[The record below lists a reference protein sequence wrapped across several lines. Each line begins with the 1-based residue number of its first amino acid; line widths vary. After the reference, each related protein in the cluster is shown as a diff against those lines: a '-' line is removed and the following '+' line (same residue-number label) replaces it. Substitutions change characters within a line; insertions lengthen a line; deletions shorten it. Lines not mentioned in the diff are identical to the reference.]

1 MSEFD
6 PRYLPTLEETL
17 QELKTVTRDQ
27 AYAFYQRFYGAQSA
41 QIAVLGPVDVKQ
53 VQQQFALA
61 LDAWQA
67 PQAWQRVEQPLV
79 DRTPA
84 RLVFDTPDKT
94 NASLSAYHAL
104 PLRAGQFD
112 WQDYAMS
119 LAARIFGSGPGSR
132 LWMRLRESSGLSYS
146 AGAAYSASRYEANAS
161 ISLSAEVS
169 PAKVSAAE
177 SALKEELLRSLSEGF
192 TAAEIETFKQ
202 QFLADRLRGRSGDN
216 WALAF
221 MGDRMEF
228 GQAPD
233 AYERGDAMIASLTLE
248 QVNSTWKKFVKPEKL
263 VWGVF
268 GDQSKM
274 R

>member
-61 LDAWQA
+61 LDGWQA
-67 PQAWQRVEQPLV
+67 PQAWQRVEPPLV
-79 DRTPA
+79 DRTPT

-94 NASLSAYHAL
+94 NASLTAYHAL

-119 LAARIFGSGPGSR
+119 LATRIVGSGPGSR

-146 AGAAYSASRYEANAS
+146 AGASYSASRYEANAS

-177 SALKEELLRSLSEGF
+177 SALKEELARSLSEGF
-192 TAAEIETFKQ
+192 TSAEVETFRQ
-202 QFLADRLRGRSGDN
+202 QYLADRQRGRSGDN

-221 MGDRMEF
+221 MGERMEF
-228 GQAPD
+228 DQTSD
-233 AYERGDAMIASLTLE
+233 AYERGDAMIASLTPD